1 MTNQSSD
8 AVNQCGNDPVEI
20 ANELREYAGNSGYS
34 HNDYADV
41 MRQAAGMLEAFA
53 SIKDQQAQPV
63 EQDGNAVRNAII
75 DDVVDALSTAYSKA
89 SYNEHVDCVE
99 IVQKMKSKPV
109 QPGKLRTAPIDQQ
122 AHGAM
127 PDKKQIPQEWHTEL
141 ARTSFARS
149 CNNEGSMYCPSCNGY
164 SGDISLG
171 DRPTKYDA
179 ICATCLENKYCDAAP
194 QAPASIS
201 HGQDYLKRLIA
212 SARKSISTDPST
224 IKAVEE
230 FGEGVTIAKWVD
242 IALLCDVI
250 ESDVLQKPVQE
261 RNTVI
266 ERCAEVCDGLAK
278 LYDREDIGFDK
289 GYTMAAER
297 AAKEIRELKE

>member
-109 QPGKLRTAPIDQQ
+109 QPGKLSAPVDQQ

-127 PDKKQIPQEWHTEL
+127 PEPVHFFRQKVGGSWIEAPNGIDHIKHLPFFEF
-141 ARTSFARS
+141 RTL
-149 CNNEGSMYCPSCNGY
+149 Y
-164 SGDISLG
+164 
-171 DRPTKYDA
+171 
-179 ICATCLENKYCDAAP
+179 AAP
-194 QAPASIS
+194 QAPANSALTDAPLAGLPEVVGTVNIS
-201 HGQDYLKRLIA
+201 KTSGY
-212 SARKSISTDPST
+212 SFTPSKT
-224 IKAVEE
+224 AP
-230 FGEGVTIAKWVD
+230 EGVYTVYRCKD
-242 IALLCDVI
+242 MGT
-250 ESDVLQKPVQE
+250 QN
-261 RNTVI
+261 RNTII
-266 ERCAEVCDGLAK
+266 ERCAEICDGLAK
-278 LYDREDIGFDK
+278 LYNNNYSAFDT